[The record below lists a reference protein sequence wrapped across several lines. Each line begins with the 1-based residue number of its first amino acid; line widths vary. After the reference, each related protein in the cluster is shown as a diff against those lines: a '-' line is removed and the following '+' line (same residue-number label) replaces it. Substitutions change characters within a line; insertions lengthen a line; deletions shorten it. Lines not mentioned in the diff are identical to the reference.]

1 MTTPAAPG
9 STERTELKRLSYKAS
24 GSVEDLYRILDDNL
38 VAHVGVVIDGSPL
51 VIPMAYGRSQ
61 DKIYLHGSSGSRLMR
76 HLDTGPEVCI
86 SITELTALKV
96 SRSNF
101 NSGMHYRSVMIFGNA
116 TLVPDDQ
123 KMEALDVVSDAM
135 IPGRVSEAR
144 PSTKKEVAATI
155 IIAVDLNETSVKIST
170 NEVDDPEEDM
180 NLGYWAG
187 IIPFRTIADAPIP
200 ADSES
205 AGLEVPAS
213 IKNFI
218 AKRSG

>member
-76 HLDTGPEVCI
+76 HLDTQPEVCI

-187 IIPFRTIADAPIP
+187 IVPFRTIADAPIP

>member
-9 STERTELKRLSYKAS
+9 STERTELKRLSYKDS

-76 HLDTGPEVCI
+76 HLDTQPEVCI

>member
-76 HLDTGPEVCI
+76 HLDTQPEVCI

-116 TLVPDDQ
+116 TLVPEDQ

-187 IIPFRTIADAPIP
+187 IVPFRTIADAPIP

>member
-76 HLDTGPEVCI
+76 HLDTEPEVCI

-187 IIPFRTIADAPIP
+187 IVPFRTIADAPIP

>member
-9 STERTELKRLSYKAS
+9 STDRTELKRLSYKAS
-24 GSVEDLYRILDDNL
+24 SDTADLYQILDDNL
-38 VAHVGVVIDGSPL
+38 VAHVGVVIDGAPL
-51 VIPMAYGRSQ
+51 VIPMAYGRSGNR
-61 DKIYLHGSSGSRLMR
+61 IYLHGSSGSRLMR
-76 HLDTGPEVCI
+76 HLNSEADVCI

-101 NSGMHYRSVMIFGNA
+101 NSGMHYRSVVIFGKA
-116 TLVPDDQ
+116 SLVPDDQ
-123 KMEALDVVSDAM
+123 KMQALDIVSDAM
-135 IPGRVSEAR
+135 IPGRVKEAR

-155 IIAVDLNETSVKIST
+155 IIGVDLNETSVKIST

-187 IIPFRTIADAPIP
+187 VVPLKSVAGEAVPADAESQSLPIP
-200 ADSES
+200 E
-205 AGLEVPAS
+205 S
-213 IKNFI
+213 IKAFI

>member
-76 HLDTGPEVCI
+76 HLDTQPEVCI
-86 SITELTALKV
+86 SITELIALKV

>member
-76 HLDTGPEVCI
+76 HLDTQPEVCV

-101 NSGMHYRSVMIFGNA
+101 NSGMHYRSVTIFGNA

-187 IIPFRTIADAPIP
+187 IIPFRTITDAPIP

-213 IKNFI
+213 IRNFI

>member
-9 STERTELKRLSYKAS
+9 STERTELKRLSYKDS

-76 HLDTGPEVCI
+76 HLDTEPEVCI

-123 KMEALDVVSDAM
+123 KMKALDVVSDAM

>member
-76 HLDTGPEVCI
+76 HLDTEPEVCI

>member
-9 STERTELKRLSYKAS
+9 STERTELKRLSYKDS

-76 HLDTGPEVCI
+76 HLDTEPEVCI